1 VPAPP
6 GTAPA
11 RLKSA
16 AQALLEWRAV
26 THRAGVL
33 ALQGDFAAHS
43 RVLTGLGLE
52 VVLVRRPA
60 DLAGLCVLAMPGGET
75 TTMSMLLDDAGLRQP
90 LAELIS
96 PRGIGGGGLPVL
108 ATCAGAILLARDVAR
123 DEGSVKV
130 RPLGLLD
137 AVVERNAYGRQVDSF
152 EAELAVDWAVLD
164 GAPGSPSFHGVF
176 IRAPLIRQPG
186 PAVQTA
192 ARHRGEIVL
201 VRQEN
206 ILAATFH
213 PELSGDSRLHAAVLA
228 FGSK

>member
-1 VPAPP
+1 M
-6 GTAPA
+6 
-11 RLKSA
+11 
-16 AQALLEWRAV
+16 LEWRAV

-33 ALQGDFAAHS
+33 ALQGDFAAHA
-43 RVLTGLGLE
+43 RVFSGLGLD

-60 DLAGLCVLAMPGGET
+60 DLAGLSILAMPGGET
-75 TTMSMLLDDAGLRQP
+75 TTMSMLLDSTGLRQP
-90 LAELIS
+90 LSELIA
-96 PRGIGGGGLPVL
+96 PRSAGGGGLPVL
-108 ATCAGAILLARDVAR
+108 ATCAGTILLARDVSR

-152 EAELAVDWAVLD
+152 EADLAVDWGLLEGTPD
-164 GAPGSPSFHGVF
+164 SPSFHGVF

-213 PELSGDSRLHAAVLA
+213 PELSGDNRLHAAVLA
-228 FGSK
+228 FGP